1 MLITNIERLKQNKG
15 QCMECNQ
22 ASTKMCQQCE
32 TILCDH
38 CFNKSHKNFVV
49 FKNHA
54 LVNIEPSTKCNKC
67 KHHTDKTLDYY
78 CKDCSR
84 SICMDCFMIG
94 GEKSCK
100 NHNVVSMQEMNE
112 GFLED
117 LNTIFPKV
125 DETFRRLTKTAVDI
139 GHLLYNT
146 ESETGAVSEVTQVI
160 ANIEQHFSKINSVI
174 QKHKTEVVDTVT
186 KLKRSEKESLY
197 KAKEDVTQSIKI
209 AKEIINRMS
218 MSLDPIKMKQINL
231 SVLLEDAKQIAEC
244 PWYLNKM
251 NEDLCNL
258 LCDYMHLEGN
268 AKAGYSLRSAA
279 ELGDD
284 VEIPPPPPVP
294 VYPPEIPKASV
305 YRCSSKKQQQPKARQ
320 QQKSDTSRTPNSRT
334 IPIYQ
339 QAPKFRSKAGSITS
353 INSIES
359 DSSSNKSVE
368 AFQRPLVQP
377 VMPFA
382 ESKVPKQLHE
392 GAQEIIYISHIVD
405 PHNFYVQRACHQSKL
420 YLMFNETDN
429 MWQRCRINSI
439 DRKTSTS
446 RCVRFFALILGAPKS
461 CQLKSAQEIIY
472 ISHIVDPH
480 NFYVQRACHQS
491 KLYLM
496 FNETDNMWQRC
507 RINSIDRKNVN
518 KPMCTVFCI
527 DFGSTEVVSIEKLRL
542 LQPGRVQSPPPL
554 AINCSLANCVPKNGS
569 WTCEDSILIQNIVNN
584 KQAVIYIRRIQSTA
598 NFAMTLV
605 CDVVTFEEGV
615 SLAHALV
622 FHDRARMSNPKL
634 HYPKICGTS
643 EKPKL
648 FMVNNSLKQKSTEE

>member
-1 MLITNIERLKQNKG
+1 MDEKVKKFCPNCSQLYRLSCFAPHPKGNIPLFLSCGHTICETCVTNIVRFAEPIECKVCHQSTDIKTKDVTKLVHNKKEFYKHFPVNMFMLGELTMEVFMESDSKKDNSDNCFVDIKSIIQNADCASG

-218 MSLDPIKMKQINL
+218 MSLDPIK
-231 SVLLEDAKQIAEC
+231 
-244 PWYLNKM
+244 
-251 NEDLCNL
+251 
-258 LCDYMHLEGN
+258 
-268 AKAGYSLRSAA
+268 
-279 ELGDD
+279 
-284 VEIPPPPPVP
+284 
-294 VYPPEIPKASV
+294 
-305 YRCSSKKQQQPKARQ
+305 
-320 QQKSDTSRTPNSRT
+320 
-334 IPIYQ
+334 
-339 QAPKFRSKAGSITS
+339 
-353 INSIES
+353 
-359 DSSSNKSVE
+359 
-368 AFQRPLVQP
+368 
-377 VMPFA
+377 
-382 ESKVPKQLHE
+382 
-392 GAQEIIYISHIVD
+392 
-405 PHNFYVQRACHQSKL
+405 
-420 YLMFNETDN
+420 
-429 MWQRCRINSI
+429 
-439 DRKTSTS
+439 
-446 RCVRFFALILGAPKS
+446 
-461 CQLKSAQEIIY
+461 
-472 ISHIVDPH
+472 
-480 NFYVQRACHQS
+480 
-491 KLYLM
+491 
-496 FNETDNMWQRC
+496 
-507 RINSIDRKNVN
+507 
-518 KPMCTVFCI
+518 
-527 DFGSTEVVSIEKLRL
+527 
-542 LQPGRVQSPPPL
+542 
-554 AINCSLANCVPKNGS
+554 
-569 WTCEDSILIQNIVNN
+569 
-584 KQAVIYIRRIQSTA
+584 
-598 NFAMTLV
+598 
-605 CDVVTFEEGV
+605 
-615 SLAHALV
+615 
-622 FHDRARMSNPKL
+622 
-634 HYPKICGTS
+634 
-643 EKPKL
+643 
-648 FMVNNSLKQKSTEE
+648 